1 MLKENTN
8 GNSASVVM
16 HEIMHAITLDRI
28 MSDQKLRAEFE
39 EIARQYL
46 VAFPQGSNTLSE
58 HFLEE
63 FIADVW
69 SNKEVIARLKQ
80 VKYEGEQDKSL
91 WDKIV
96 EFFKGKLFSDADDS
110 LFQKAS
116 TSIVKL
122 LQETPTVEA
131 KGRYFENE
139 QEAEYA
145 KESQA
150 LTKQIDN
157 LLDSNIISA
166 TEVDTLQNK
175 QYIGLVTILLS
186 CKRTLA

>member
-1 MLKENTN
+1 MINAEGEYSN

-46 VAFPQGSNTLSE
+46 AAFPQGSNTLSE

-69 SNKEVIARLKQ
+69 SNKKVITRLKQ
-80 VKYEGEQDKSL
+80 VKYGEQDKSL

-96 EFFKGKLFSDADDS
+96 EFFKSKLFSDAEDS

-116 TSIVKL
+116 TSNVKL

-150 LTKQIDN
+150 LTKQLIIFLIVTLS
-157 LLDSNIISA
+157 LL
-166 TEVDTLQNK
+166 LK
-175 QYIGLVTILLS
+175 
-186 CKRTLA
+186 